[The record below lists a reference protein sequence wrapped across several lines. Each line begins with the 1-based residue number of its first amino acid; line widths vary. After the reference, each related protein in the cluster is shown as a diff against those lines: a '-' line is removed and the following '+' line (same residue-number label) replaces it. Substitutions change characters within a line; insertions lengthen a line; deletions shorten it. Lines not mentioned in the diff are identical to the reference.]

1 MPRSCNVEMRWL
13 EAILLIGRTWASL
26 LDMHRAGVRC
36 FVRRGNPRIV
46 Q

>member
-26 LDMHRAGVRC
+26 LDMHSVGVCC
-36 FVRRGNPRIV
+36 FVRRENARTV